1 LSRDDPNFAR
11 REEVLLKL
19 MEGLD
24 ERLTRVE
31 NSLLFRF
38 NRSVGRL
45 LGTYKKKLGQWLLK
59 SGWHSFY
66 VRLAPPADERYALW
80 VQRQEASAPSSDKLA
95 YRPII
100 SVVMPVHKP
109 KRDWLE
115 AAIASVQQQSYSNW
129 QLCICDD
136 VTREPWLVEYLT
148 GLAAA
153 DSRIRFVVSETRLGI
168 AGASNRAGELA
179 EGEYVAFLDHD
190 DVLDRSALH
199 YIAKACQEG
208 GVEIVYSDE
217 DCLNAEGRRA
227 LPRFKPDWSPDLL
240 TCCMYLGHLFV
251 VDRRLLDEVSW
262 FREGVDGAQ
271 DYDLALRLTDRARI
285 VRHIP
290 HVLYH
295 WRQHEGSTAGNPQAK
310 QYAHPVARKAL
321 EEALQRRQ
329 IEGTIEDGT
338 APGTFHIQRRVHGSP
353 LVSVVVCSRNPRMVK
368 RMLAKLDAVTDYPN
382 YEVVLVEHG
391 WVCDLPR
398 KLIKVFFSG
407 AFNFAAM
414 NNLGAKSANGSML
427 LFLNDDVEPLHADW
441 MGRMVAHLQRPEAGA
456 VGAKLLYPSGAIQHA
471 GIALGMMDGV
481 GHPGRGLFRSDLFP
495 WMDTTRNVS
504 AITGACLGLRREV
517 FEELGGFDELFLVN
531 YNDVDLCLRLRE
543 RGYEVIYD
551 ATVRLVH
558 KESASRA
565 GGTRLRERV
574 NFHTRW
580 FSKLETPDPYLPR
593 ALDRNDEGIRLTLE

>member
-24 ERLTRVE
+24 ERLARVE
-31 NSLLFRF
+31 NSLLFRS

-45 LGTYKKKLGQWLLK
+45 LDTYKKKLGQRLLK

-66 VRLAPPADERYALW
+66 VRLAPPTDERYALW
-80 VQRQEASAPSSDKLA
+80 VQRQEESAPEVRQLA
-95 YRPII
+95 YRPTI

-115 AAIASVQQQSYSNW
+115 AAIASVRQQTYSNW

-136 VTREPWLVEYLT
+136 ATREPWLVEFLT
-148 GLAAA
+148 GLAGA
-153 DSRIRFVVSETRLGI
+153 DSRIRFVISDTPLGI

-179 EGEYVAFLDHD
+179 DGEYVAFLDHD
-190 DVLDRSALH
+190 DVLDRYALH
-199 YIAKACQEG
+199 YIAEACQES
-208 GVEIVYSDE
+208 GVQIVYSDE
-217 DCLNAEGRRA
+217 DCLNAESRRA

-271 DYDLALRLTDRARI
+271 DYDLALRLTDRARTI
-285 VRHIP
+285 RHVP
-290 HVLYH
+290 RVLYH

-321 EEALQRRQ
+321 EDTLQRRQ

-353 LVSVVVCSRNPRMVK
+353 LVSVVVCSRNPRMVE
-368 RMLAKLDAVTDYPN
+368 RMLAKLDAATDYPN
-382 YEVVLVEHG
+382 FEVVLVEHG
-391 WVCDLPR
+391 CVFDLPR
-398 KLIKVFFSG
+398 KLIRVPFTG

-441 MGRMVAHLQRPEAGA
+441 MGRLVAHLQRPEVGA

-481 GHPGRGLFRSDLFP
+481 GHPGRGVFRSDLFP
-495 WMDTTRNVS
+495 WVDTTRNVS
-504 AITGACLGLRREV
+504 AVTGACLGMRREV
-517 FEELGGFDELFLVN
+517 FEETGGFDEAFPVN

-543 RGYEVIYD
+543 QGYEVIYD

-574 NFHTRW
+574 NFYTRW
-580 FSKLETPDPYLPR
+580 FSKLESPDPYLPR
-593 ALDRNDEGIRLTLE
+593 ALDRDDEGIRLALE